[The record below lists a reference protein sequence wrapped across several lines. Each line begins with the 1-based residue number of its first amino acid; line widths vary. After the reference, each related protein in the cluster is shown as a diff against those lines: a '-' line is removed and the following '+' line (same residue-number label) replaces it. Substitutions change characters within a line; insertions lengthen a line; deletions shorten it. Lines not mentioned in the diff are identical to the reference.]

1 MKTTAV
7 GPRAFVIDAQGRVHA
22 APRVPAQDRAV
33 RAMRAPGVSVRATA
47 AGTGRAIRF
56 DRGQFAEDLAELLG
70 AGLSVHESL
79 GVLAQRPGRRR
90 ERDALAALRA
100 RVEQGASLSSAMG
113 AQPEVFGE
121 ALAALVGAS
130 ETTSS
135 LQPGLR
141 RFAAATRRMEALR
154 AHVVSSAIYPV
165 LLVVVASAVLLFL
178 MAVVVP
184 RFADVIG
191 QGGATLSEGA
201 QRLLGAGEWL
211 GAMRSVWVPAVV
223 ALPLALAAIGA
234 SEPGRELL
242 RRGLARI
249 PGVGEAL
256 RDMHRARFF
265 ATVATLALG
274 GVPALRALELG
285 ASLLLPADRDGLR
298 VGADAVRRG
307 EPVASALAGQPF
319 EDPVVLRLLEIGQ
332 RTGGLP
338 ESLERIGALL
348 DARVG
353 RRIDRLMR
361 VFEPALMLAIGALI
375 GLVVILMYV
384 PILELATSVR

>member
-1 MKTTAV
+1 MKSSAL
-7 GPRAFVIDAQGRVHA
+7 GSRAFVIDGQGRVHA
-22 APRVPAQDRAV
+22 APRVLSADRAPTA
-33 RAMRAPGVSVRATA
+33 RLA
-47 AGTGRAIRF
+47 AGASVGAPAAPTRTMRF
-56 DRGQFAEDLAELLG
+56 DRGQFAEDLAELLS

-100 RVEQGASLSSAMG
+100 RVEQGASLSSAMA
-113 AQPEVFGE
+113 AQPAVFGD

-141 RFAAATRRMEALR
+141 RFAAATRRIEALR
-154 AHVVSSAIYPV
+154 SHVVSSAIYPV
-165 LLVVVASAVLLFL
+165 LLVVVASVVLMFL

-201 QRLLGAGEWL
+201 QRLLAAGGWL
-211 GAMRSVWVPAVV
+211 GEMRSVWVPLVV
-223 ALPLALAAIGA
+223 ALPLALLAIGA

-242 RRGLARI
+242 RRALARI
-249 PGVGEAL
+249 PGVGDAL

-265 ATVATLALG
+265 STVATLALG

-298 VGADAVRRG
+298 LGADAVRRG
-307 EPVASALAGQPF
+307 EPIASALAGQPF